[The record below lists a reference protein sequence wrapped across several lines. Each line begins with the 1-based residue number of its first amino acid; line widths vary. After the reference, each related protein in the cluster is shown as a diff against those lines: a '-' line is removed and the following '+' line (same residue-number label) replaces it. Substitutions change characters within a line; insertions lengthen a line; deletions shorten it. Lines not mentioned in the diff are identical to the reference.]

1 MDKNGWQIGEAKQQ
15 FSEVL
20 RRSEDEPQLIY
31 RRRRLIAAIVAT
43 DEANVAAISNPR
55 TIADRF
61 AEGRELFHQEN
72 YQLPRTR
79 RRARANSFIRT
90 LNAISGRH
98 ERSK

>member
-1 MDKNGWQIGEAKQQ
+1 MDKNEWQVGEAKQQ

-31 RRRRLIAAIVAT
+31 RRRRLIAAIVST

-61 AEGRELFHQEN
+61 AEARDLLEQEN
-72 YQLPRTR
+72 YRLPRTR
-79 RRARANSFIRT
+79 RRARANSFTRT
-90 LNAISGRH
+90 LNAVSSRH